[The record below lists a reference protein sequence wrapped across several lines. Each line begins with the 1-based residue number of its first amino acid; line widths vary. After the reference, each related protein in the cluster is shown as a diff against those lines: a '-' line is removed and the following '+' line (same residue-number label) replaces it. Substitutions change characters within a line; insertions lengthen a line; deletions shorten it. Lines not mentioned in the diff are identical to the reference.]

1 MRLSTDTYS
10 LIDACVILR
19 HFSFAEALDVLRPR
33 LLHEDMLVR
42 SHAVQTIMFITGL
55 NENECTIPELAIRI
69 MKDNPTVWR
78 AVINELEGSI
88 RDVRLPSIRDES

>member
-1 MRLSTDTYS
+1 
-10 LIDACVILR
+10 
-19 HFSFAEALDVLRPR
+19 
-33 LLHEDMLVR
+33 
-42 SHAVQTIMFITGL
+42 MFITGL